1 MILFYDGCMRI
12 GMINNGCESCWRKGI
27 GVYISLPDAFLEN
40 ITSVCPFLHL
50 LIIIAFVNEFASNPE
65 QIEYCEIKQRRIC
78 ERGH

>member
-1 MILFYDGCMRI
+1 MILFYDGCMMI
-12 GMINNGCESCWRKGI
+12 GMINDGCESCWRKGI
-27 GVYISLPDAFLEN
+27 GVYISSRCIFGN

-78 ERGH
+78 VRRH